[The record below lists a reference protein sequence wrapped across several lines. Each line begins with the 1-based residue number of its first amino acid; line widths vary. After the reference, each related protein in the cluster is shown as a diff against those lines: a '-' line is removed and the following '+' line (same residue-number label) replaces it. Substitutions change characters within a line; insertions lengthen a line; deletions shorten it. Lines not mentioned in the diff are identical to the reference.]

1 MMQIG
6 AVMSADLFESLRE
19 SLETP
24 DVVLSHWGPSFAV
37 MNPRGAK
44 TLHGLVCELSDEA
57 LAGYADREPAL
68 LSLPCAGLPVGTH
81 ADDLAS
87 EAGIGIVIRGPEDLA
102 QWILSLDPG
111 SGAPSQSSAGQIIA
125 IWGPAGSPG
134 RSTIALCIAATLAV
148 RGERVML
155 VDGDSYAPSL
165 APLLGLHP
173 AQSGVVSI
181 SRHAR
186 VDKPDTKSLVACGVH
201 YQLGSQ
207 SFSVITGLSSSAQYV
222 DCGSLPWSKA
232 LTTLRAAG
240 HTLVVDLAAPLL
252 QLPGETIG
260 GPMRNALTLA
270 TLEVADRVI
279 VVANPI
285 PLSILRLSRDWPRL
299 RELAPAAALDVLLNN
314 VPANS
319 QGSIDD
325 CRHALW
331 QFTGRDEVTIL
342 PHDRAWSGSSG
353 SVDALLSAPD
363 RKNLLM
369 TSVGRFA
376 TARTGTPA
384 KPVARP
390 GRSVA
395 AGYPKWGFSLP
406 NWAKDKKRLP

>member
-1 MMQIG
+1 
-6 AVMSADLFESLRE
+6 MSYDLAESLRE
-19 SLETP
+19 SLETTG
-24 DVVLSHWGPSFAV
+24 VLLSHLGPSFAV
-37 MNPRGAK
+37 MKPRGAQ
-44 TLHGLVCELSDEA
+44 TLQGLLCELSDEA
-57 LAGYADREPAL
+57 LAGYADREPAV
-68 LSLPCAGLPVGTH
+68 LSLPCAGLPVVTH

-87 EAGIGIVIRGPEDLA
+87 EAGIGTVIRGPEDLA
-102 QWILSLDPG
+102 QWISSLDPG
-111 SGAPSQSSAGQIIA
+111 SVAPSASSAGHIIA

-134 RSTIALCIAATLAV
+134 RSTIALCLAATLAV
-148 RGERVML
+148 RGERVIL

-173 AQSGVVSI
+173 AQSGVVSL

-186 VDKPDTKSLVACGVH
+186 IDNPDATALEACGVH
-201 YQLGSQ
+201 CQLGSQ
-207 SFSVITGLSSSAQYV
+207 SFSVITGLSSPSQYV
-222 DCGSLPWSKA
+222 DCGALPWSNA

-240 HTLVVDLAAPLL
+240 HTLVVDVAAPLL

-299 RELAPAAALDVLLNN
+299 RELAPVAALDVLLNK

-325 CRHALW
+325 SLHALW
-331 QFTGRDEVTIL
+331 QFTGRDEAIIL
-342 PHDRAWSGSSG
+342 PHDRTWSGSSDT
-353 SVDALLSAPD
+353 VNALLSAPN

-376 TARTGTPA
+376 TAQTGTVPKPA
-384 KPVARP
+384 ARP
-390 GRSVA
+390 RPSSA
-395 AGYPKWGFSLP
+395 TDQPKWSFSLP
-406 NWAKDKKRLP
+406 NWATDKKRLP